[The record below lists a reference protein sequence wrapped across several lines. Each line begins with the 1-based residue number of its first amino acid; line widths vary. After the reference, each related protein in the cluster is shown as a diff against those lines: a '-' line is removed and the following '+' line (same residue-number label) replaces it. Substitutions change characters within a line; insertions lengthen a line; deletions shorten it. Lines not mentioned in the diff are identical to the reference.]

1 MKKKLAA
8 AFFSVL
14 LLFSFY
20 AQTDDDL
27 FFSDDDL
34 FGDDGIVEIDTAP
47 SSDAQNALNHGS
59 LFTDGSIKLGGSFET
74 SISTVTKV
82 YSPDDDT
89 SFTDKLYDTTFS
101 PSLSATFTLDARPT
115 QILRMY
121 SKVQINPENLLNGT
135 SSTWFFLKEL
145 FTDFSFADRAFC
157 RFGLHTVTWGTG
169 MFFSPVSDIINTSSI
184 DPEDTD
190 KQVNGSLNLRTQI
203 TFPGTQN
210 CLWFYV
216 IPSQP
221 DSLAV
226 LSGGGA
232 YADTAGTGEEDSS
245 SVNTS
250 AAASKESYAHDTGFA
265 AKGDFVFGGWELGVG
280 GFFKYQ
286 TAPEA
291 MFTFSGSII
300 KGKVSVFGEAV
311 YKYGSDTEWSKDS
324 SFEDKTNIFM
334 LTAGAM
340 YYWKTPEITFAGQ
353 YFYDGR
359 ENDLT
364 SLRFTKGHNAVLL
377 VNFARL
383 FGTSD
388 ITASIYGMVN
398 FVEERFDP
406 AMKMIFAKYGISES
420 LIPCGTFS
428 AQLAVHPVKDF
439 SISAGP
445 YITFADWET
454 EPDVSFKITLKLGGG
469 KF

>member
-1 MKKKLAA
+1 MKKILAA
-8 AFFSVL
+8 AFFSAFL
-14 LLFSFY
+14 LLSIC
-20 AQTDDDL
+20 AQSDDEL

-89 SFTDKLYDTTFS
+89 SFTDKLYGTTFS

-221 DSLAV
+221 SALTA
-226 LSGGGA
+226 LSGGASSPAGA
-232 YADTAGTGEEDSS
+232 AGSGTGA
-245 SVNTS
+245 S
-250 AAASKESYAHDTGFA
+250 AAKESYAHDTGFA

-286 TAPEA
+286 KAPEA
-291 MFTFSGSII
+291 MLTFSGSII

-311 YKYGSDTEWSKDS
+311 YKYGSDSEWTKDS

-353 YFYDGR
+353 YYYDS
-359 ENDLT
+359 NDKDMAHKY
-364 SLRFTKGHNAVLL
+364 FTKGHNAVLL

-388 ITASIYGMVN
+388 VTASIYGMVN
-398 FVEERFDP
+398 FGKEELSP
-406 AMKMIFAKYGISES
+406 LMQMMAASYGLSS
-420 LIPCGTFS
+420 SFFSCGTFS
-428 AQLAVHPVKDF
+428 AQLSVHPVKDF

>member
-1 MKKKLAA
+1 MRKFFLTVFLSVFFVFS
-8 AFFSVL
+8 FFS
-14 LLFSFY
+14 
-20 AQTDDDL
+20 QTDDEL
-27 FFSDDDL
+27 FFGDDDDDL

-82 YSPDDDT
+82 YSADDDS
-89 SFTDKLYDTTFS
+89 SFADKLYETTFD

-121 SKVQINPENLLNGT
+121 SKVLINPENLLNGT

-221 DSLAV
+221 SALTA
-226 LSGGGA
+226 LSGGAASSAGISGTGA
-232 YADTAGTGEEDSS
+232 YAA
-245 SVNTS
+245 
-250 AAASKESYAHDTGFA
+250 KESYAHDTGFA

-311 YKYGSDTEWSKDS
+311 YKYGSDSEWSKDS

-340 YYWKTPEITFAGQ
+340 YYWKTPEITFAAQ
-353 YFYDGR
+353 YYYDS
-359 ENDLT
+359 NDKDMAHQY
-364 SLRFTKGHNAVLL
+364 FTKGHNAVMLI
-377 VNFARL
+377 NFARL

-388 ITASIYGMVN
+388 VTASIYGMVN
-398 FVEERFDP
+398 FGKEELSPMMQMMAASFGLSSS
-406 AMKMIFAKYGISES
+406 FFS
-420 LIPCGTFS
+420 CGTFS
-428 AQLAVHPVKDF
+428 AQLSVHPVKDF

-445 YITFADWET
+445 YITFADWES